1 MPVKNILPILVIII
15 SFSSFAQN
23 RFIAGASFNIGFPS
37 GSFADIATTGI
48 GGSIIGEYAFNE
60 KISSTL
66 SVGYQNF
73 TGEIPVIAVQGV
85 MVDIFVNSIP
95 VLAGIKY
102 FFSKDFFGTLEAG
115 AHFVKV
121 NAHVSDLYDEEI
133 YSTDYEAKFGG
144 GIGAGYRNNLSDQS
158 VFELSALYQVVE
170 DDYNSFALRFGILI
184 LLDKL

>member
-1 MPVKNILPILVIII
+1 MPVKKILPLFLIFI
-15 SFSSFAQN
+15 SFSSFAQSK
-23 RFIAGASFNIGFPS
+23 FITGASFNIGFPS

-48 GGSIIGEYAFNE
+48 GGSIIGEYAFDE

-66 SVGYQNF
+66 SVSYQNF
-73 TGEIPVIAVQGV
+73 PGEIPDIAVQGV
-85 MVDIFVNSIP
+85 VIDISVNSIP

-121 NAHVSDLYDEEI
+121 NVNISDLYNEEQ
-133 YSTDYEAKFGG
+133 YPTDYEAKFGG
-144 GIGAGYRNNLSDQS
+144 GIGAGYRNNLSEQS

-170 DDYNSFALRFGILI
+170 DDYNSFALRLGILI

>member
-1 MPVKNILPILVIII
+1 MPTKIYLCLFIFLINISI
-15 SFSSFAQN
+15 FSQS
-23 RFIAGASFNIGFPS
+23 RFNAGASFNIGFPS
-37 GSFADIATTGI
+37 GSFSDLAQTGI
-48 GGSIIGEYAFNE
+48 GGSAIGEFAFS
-60 KISSTL
+60 KSVSATL
-66 SVGYQNF
+66 SASYQNF
-73 TGEIPVIAVQGV
+73 PGKGEGFAVQGEV
-85 MVDIFVNSIP
+85 YDFSVNAIP
-95 VLAGIKY
+95 VLAGVRYY
-102 FFSKDFFGTLEAG
+102 FSQEFFGTLEAG

-121 NAHVSDLYDEEI
+121 NANVSDLYDEEI